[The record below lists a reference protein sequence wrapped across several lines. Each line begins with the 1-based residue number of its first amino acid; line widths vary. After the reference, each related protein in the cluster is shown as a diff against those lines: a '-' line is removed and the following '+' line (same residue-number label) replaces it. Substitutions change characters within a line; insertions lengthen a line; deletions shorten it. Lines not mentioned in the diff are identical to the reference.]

1 MTFGQKLKQFRKR
14 FGLSQE
20 QLASTISVS
29 RQAITK
35 WERDDGLP
43 DISNLQSISKI
54 FNVTVDYLLS
64 ENNLP
69 ALSMRVVLDKDKYK
83 NKLSMYKDVLKEYYP
98 SPCEIYVLSRSKK
111 LNAVELLLDTFIV
124 PEIGP
129 VSTADALS
137 DLSVYYLVINNNLKL
152 LVNIKD
158 YVLEVIQLPSDI
170 NVKKFKYEKN
180 VFRNCGLLKID

>member
-1 MTFGQKLKQFRKR
+1 MTFGQKLKEIRKR

-43 DISNLQSISKI
+43 DISNLQNISKI
-54 FNVTVDYLLS
+54 FNVTVDYLLD

-83 NKLSMYKDVLKEYYP
+83 NKLSMYKEVLKEYYP

-129 VSTADALS
+129 VSTADTLS

>member
-1 MTFGQKLKQFRKR
+1 
-14 FGLSQE
+14 
-20 QLASTISVS
+20 
-29 RQAITK
+29 
-35 WERDDGLP
+35 
-43 DISNLQSISKI
+43 
-54 FNVTVDYLLS
+54 
-64 ENNLP
+64 
-69 ALSMRVVLDKDKYK
+69 MRVVLDKDKYK
-83 NKLSMYKDVLKEYYP
+83 NKLSMYKEVLKEYYP

-111 LNAVELLLDTFIV
+111 LNAAELLLDTFIV
-124 PEIGP
+124 LEIGP